1 MKLKIGLEKI
11 KGADLPRLYQVI
23 AEELGYDSTDERLHY
38 DCRKVCISKEIQ
50 RQLYKSY
57 EALYPEQFSQNRREA
72 LLNVTMLLTMSGPKA
87 MEELD
92 ADTVEVEEGFLF
104 YVEKEEETE
113 ETA

>member
-1 MKLKIGLEKI
+1 M
-11 KGADLPRLYQVI
+11 
-23 AEELGYDSTDERLHY
+23 
-38 DCRKVCISKEIQ
+38 
-50 RQLYKSY
+50 
-57 EALYPEQFSQNRREA
+57 
-72 LLNVTMLLTMSGPKA
+72 LNVTMLLTMSGPKA